1 MSQYLIERIE
11 QLKAENEQLRKERD
25 AAEKRLVYERDIF
38 ERRMHTV
45 EDGIAEQFLETIRL
59 ELSAIREISDHVDD
73 RNKDRLNRR
82 VDRIE
87 ERLSRLCNNEI

>member
-38 ERRMHTV
+38 ERRMRTI

-59 ELSAIREISDHVDD
+59 ELSAIREISDHVDE
-73 RNKDRLNRR
+73 RNKNRLIRR
-82 VDRIE
+82 ADRIE
-87 ERLSRLCNNEI
+87 ERLSRIINNEI